1 MIRGLH
7 GLFYTSEPEA
17 MRAFLR
23 DKMQLP
29 WTDVGEGW
37 LIFDLPQ
44 ADVGVHPTEE
54 SGGTPSG
61 THDVSFYCD
70 DIDGTVAGLKAR
82 GVQFRGEIED
92 RGYGRVTYFTM
103 PGGVEVQLY
112 EPRYRKRTPQAHAS
126 ADRPRVNRKAREVT
140 RSAAGK
146 KVGRGAR
153 KGGQVKKLRR

>member
-44 ADVGVHPTEE
+44 ADVGVHHGAPANISPQS
-54 SGGTPSG
+54 SGP
-61 THDVSFYCD
+61 
-70 DIDGTVAGLKAR
+70 
-82 GVQFRGEIED
+82 
-92 RGYGRVTYFTM
+92 
-103 PGGVEVQLY
+103 
-112 EPRYRKRTPQAHAS
+112 
-126 ADRPRVNRKAREVT
+126 
-140 RSAAGK
+140 
-146 KVGRGAR
+146 
-153 KGGQVKKLRR
+153 